1 MALLII
7 YLIVGIISLAFFLK
21 LWAMCSDV
29 ETIKK
34 HISHSH
40 SLSSLVFLKKTNPI
54 EFEKRLERRIFDD
67 LMEIVLEGDKVGR
80 DSRRYEMVYTTWN
93 KRCKYYGWGFPAL
106 LRDLDKLDKFCEAFD
121 LPKR

>member
-1 MALLII
+1 MALLIM
-7 YLIVGIISLAFFLK
+7 YFIVGIISLVFFLK
-21 LWAMCSDV
+21 LWSMCSDV

-34 HISHSH
+34 HISHSY
-40 SLSSLVFLKKTNPI
+40 SLSSLVFLKKTKPI
-54 EFEKRLERRIFDD
+54 EFEKQLERRIFDD

-80 DSRRYEMVYTTWN
+80 DSRRYEMVYATWN
-93 KRCKYYGWGFPAL
+93 KRCKYYGWVFPAL

>member
-106 LRDLDKLDKFCEAFD
+106 LCDLDKLDKFCEAFD